1 MILEPLK
8 LSEHFYKW
16 EFEKSEYAQRKGLD
30 NSIPKHFMTN
40 AKRMAMLME
49 QVRSILGDKII
60 VVNSMYRSPA
70 VNKAV
75 GGSRTSY
82 HLQALACDFVCPSFG
97 TPYQVAKAIEASN
110 IIYDQLIY
118 EGSWVHIGLADEL
131 KTPRMQVLTM
141 RKGKYFN
148 GIVLK

>member
-1 MILEPLK
+1 MN
-8 LSEHFYKW
+8 LSPHFTLA
-16 EFEKSEYAQRKGLD
+16 EFTRSEYAQRKGLD
-30 NSIPKHFMTN
+30 NSIPKHLMPN
-40 AKRMAMLME
+40 AMRIAMLME
-49 QVRSILGDKII
+49 QVRSILGNNII
-60 VVNSMYRSPA
+60 IVNSMYRSPA

-75 GGSRTSY
+75 GGARTSY
-82 HLQALACDFVCPSFG
+82 HLKALACDFVCPSFG

-118 EGSWVHIGLADEL
+118 EGTWVHIGLADEN
-131 KTPRMQVLTM
+131 KKPRMQVMTM

>member
-1 MILEPLK
+1 MN
-8 LSEHFYKW
+8 LSPHFTLA
-16 EFEKSEYAQRKGLD
+16 EFTRSEYAQRKGLD
-30 NSIPKHFMTN
+30 NSIPKLLMPN
-40 AKRMAMLME
+40 AMRMAMLME

-97 TPYQVAKAIEASN
+97 SPYVIAKAIKASN

-118 EGSWVHIGLADEL
+118 EGTWVHIGLADEL
-131 KTPRMQVLTM
+131 KTPRMQVMTM
-141 RKGKYFN
+141 KNGKYFN

>member
-1 MILEPLK
+1 MN
-8 LSEHFYKW
+8 LSTHFTLA
-16 EFEKSEYAQRKGLD
+16 EFTRSERAERLGLD
-30 NSIPKHFMTN
+30 NSIPKHLMPN
-40 AKRMAMLME
+40 AKRVAMLME
-49 QVRSILGDKII
+49 KVRSILGNKII

-75 GGSRTSY
+75 GGSKTSY
-82 HLQALACDFVCPSFG
+82 HLKALACDYVCPSFG
-97 TPYQVAKAIEASN
+97 TPYIIAKEIEASN

-141 RKGKYFN
+141 WKGRYYK
-148 GIVLK
+148 GIILK